1 MTVLWVFFA
10 VAGVERGLLF
20 IGLLVWH
27 LISNQLINL
36 PEALRCTVHDKL
48 EKRAYVTV
56 VRASGASALITRLN
70 GEGKE
75 YDSGTTELRK
85 LVKRTFQTNN
95 YF

>member
-20 IGLLVWH
+20 TGPLVT
-27 LISNQLINL
+27 LDFKSVDKPARKRCALNKSLFCTRQAR
-36 PEALRCTVHDKL
+36 EAC
-48 EKRAYVTV
+48 
-56 VRASGASALITRLN
+56 VRASGASALTTRLN

-75 YDSGTTELRK
+75 YDSGTTELRT
-85 LVKRTFQTNN
+85 LVKRTIQTNN